1 MPIEIRELV
10 IQGSLARDE
19 DRGDQSEKL
28 PLEKDLDALKED
40 IISTMNS
47 QGGSLATDQRR
58 QLIEEIMREV
68 RKLMDDRWRR

>member
-10 IQGSLARDE
+10 IRGSLARDE